1 MIITRL
7 VLFIIIRCIVSLFLF
22 NFRFVYYY
30 WALFI
35 LIILLTI
42 ICPVKQINTETVRAI
57 ILNGCILLFFLIG
70 VVESTNP
77 LAKEDESI
85 INPFFA
91 CLFCLIGC
99 IFVSYYDSSLFVC
112 FCYLEAS
119 MLPICFVLWTRN
131 EYPYY
136 LVNSSIWILFIYCII
151 IGCLVLFIGAIDLNR
166 LYTIL
171 CGLVIKLITLLFYFY
186 NKIK

>member
-30 WALFI
+30 WALFV
-35 LIILLTI
+35 LLILLTL
-42 ICPVKQINTETVRAI
+42 ICPVKQIHTETVRAI
-57 ILNGCILLFFLIG
+57 RLNGCILLFFLIG

-91 CLFCLIGC
+91 SLFCLIGC
-99 IFVSYYDSSLFVC
+99 IFVSFYDSSLFDC
-112 FCYLEAS
+112 FCCLEAS
-119 MLPICFVLWTRN
+119 MLPICFVLLTWH
-131 EYPYY
+131 EYPSC
-136 LVNSSIWILFIYCII
+136 LVNSSIWILFVYCII
-151 IGCLVLFIGAIDLNR
+151 IGCLVLFIGAIDINR